1 MALFR
6 RFLYQTYMGKNK
18 NLKDLQKKL
27 GFKFKDENLLKQA
40 LVHRSYL
47 NENPSFETGH
57 NERLEFLGDAV
68 LELVVTEFLYL
79 KFTDRPEG
87 DLTSW
92 RASLVNSKM
101 LYEITPALG
110 IEEFLYLSKG
120 EARDKNKKSR
130 QFILAD
136 AVEAIIG
143 AVYLDQ
149 GMVVAKKFIVEN
161 IISQLDKI
169 LTNQTFLDP
178 KSYFQEKAQETRA
191 ITPHYEILKEEGP
204 DHDKIFT
211 VGLYLGEELICE
223 GQGSSKQEAQ
233 VQAAAAGIKKLN
245 WF

>member
-1 MALFR
+1 MA
-6 RFLYQTYMGKNK
+6 KK
-18 NLKDLQKKL
+18 DLKDLQKRL
-27 GFKFKDENLLKQA
+27 GLKFKDESLLRQA

-101 LYEITPALG
+101 LYEITPNLG

-120 EARDKNKKSR
+120 EAKDKNKKSR

-143 AVYLDQ
+143 AIYLDQ
-149 GMVVAKKFIVEN
+149 GMEAAKKFIVEN

-178 KSYFQEKAQETRA
+178 KSYFQEKAQEARG

-211 VGLYLGEELICE
+211 VGLYLGEELVCE
-223 GQGSSKQEAQ
+223 GGGSSKQEAQ
-233 VQAAAAGIKKLN
+233 VQAAANGIKKLN
-245 WF
+245 WA